1 MKTSIISKVFAA
13 MFFAALS
20 VPAMALQ
27 IVVDG
32 IYYEVHDDK
41 LEMTENPDKYS
52 GVVIVPSTVVYE
64 GITYTVT
71 QIDDLAFKNCKDLL
85 TVGIPSTV
93 NNIDLL
99 TFYGCESLEEIYVD
113 PDNTAYA
120 SYDRALYDKAMTTII
135 RCPARVAGE
144 YEIPDGVTTI
154 EIQAFR
160 ECEMLTS
167 IVMPE
172 TINKIGR
179 GSFQNCSSLTSI
191 NLPDGITSIGESS
204 FARCSSLEN
213 IHIPG
218 SLTQIGKQAFASC
231 AIKEVHLH
239 DKVTDMGMGIFQNCN
254 KLEHV
259 TLPESMNDLPET
271 TFMGCRNLKEIILPD
286 GITSIGLHA
295 FNGCSSLTSISLPD
309 GITAISN
316 SCFTGCKSL
325 TSIDLPKNIK
335 EISRYGFR
343 NCTSLQSITI
353 PESVKTFGYGAFS
366 GCDTLNDVTNLSRI
380 PQDIDDNTFT
390 HYRTLHVPAGSEQL
404 YAVAEGWKNF
414 NIIGDAPAH
423 DGINDIEAGTKQTQA
438 PAQYY
443 GIDGKRLT
451 TASPKGITIVKT
463 GDGKTKK
470 ITSGKRQ

>member
-1 MKTSIISKVFAA
+1 MKTNIFTKAFALIIMA
-13 MFFAALS
+13 MMSLG
-20 VPAMALQ
+20 AMAEQ
-27 IVVDG
+27 IEIDG
-32 IYYEVHDDK
+32 IIYEVHDNK
-41 LEMTENPDKYS
+41 LEVLEHPDKYS
-52 GVVIVPSTVVYE
+52 GVVIIPDTVIY
-64 GITYTVT
+64 GGKKFTVT
-71 QIDDLAFKNCKDLL
+71 QINIAAFRNCKDLL
-85 TVGIPSTV
+85 TIGISATV
-93 NNIDLL
+93 NDMDAVC
-99 TFYGCESLEEIYVD
+99 FYGCESLEEIYVD
-113 PDNTAYA
+113 PSNTTYT
-120 SYDRALYDKAMTTII
+120 SYDRALYNKDMTSILM
-135 RCPARVAGE
+135 CPVKVGGE
-144 YEIPDGVTTI
+144 FEIPDGVVNI
-154 EIQAFR
+154 AAIAFKK
-160 ECEMLTS
+160 CNLLTS
-167 IVMPE
+167 IILPE
-172 TINKIGR
+172 TVKSI
-179 GSFQNCSSLTSI
+179 SFNAFDNCSSLTSI

-204 FARCSSLEN
+204 FAGCSSLEN

-218 SLTQIGKQAFASC
+218 SLTQIGRLAFASC

-239 DKVTDMGMGIFQNCN
+239 DKVTDMGMGIFQGCN

-259 TLPESMNDLPET
+259 TLPESMTDLPES
-271 TFMGCRNLKEIILPD
+271 TFMSCRNLKEIV
-286 GITSIGLHA
+286 
-295 FNGCSSLTSISLPD
+295 LPD

-316 SCFTGCKSL
+316 SCFSGCKSL
-325 TSIDLPKNIK
+325 TSIELPKNIK

-353 PESVKTFGYGAFS
+353 PESVETFGDGAFS

-414 NIIGDAPAH
+414 NIVGDAPAH